1 MSCATISTRTLNL
14 ESATSIV
21 DRVQATSF
29 PHQTVQEI
37 VEAVNA
43 QVLNQID
50 DGAVV
55 ATRGHQDCSRDCA
68 AAQWYGLLCLF
79 CVCTRYICNVY
90 TCATVR
96 QDLLHPYM
104 WLTRSD
110 WDRLNGVTFM
120 PMAVGIFVERLKA

>member
-1 MSCATISTRTLNL
+1 MDIIRRIECMDRFLISQGGNITDAALAESTRAMANSLLATISTRTLNL

-43 QVLNQID
+43 QVLNQMD

-55 ATRGHQDCSRDCA
+55 PSRGHQD
-68 AAQWYGLLCLF
+68 
-79 CVCTRYICNVY
+79 
-90 TCATVR
+90 
-96 QDLLHPYM
+96 
-104 WLTRSD
+104 
-110 WDRLNGVTFM
+110 
-120 PMAVGIFVERLKA
+120 